1 MKLSKVK
8 KVCMND
14 EEIVIKR
21 ADTGLDVRTWIGTN
35 WAQYPV
41 RGLIMT
47 AEMAERI
54 WEIEPKKIAEMAI
67 LEDMGENEAV
77 TMITRADLEKVA
89 FLGDAIERDDEQE
102 APGLAEVA
110 TVNNWLI
117 LMDRKTKKAWLTRT
131 DRLAPVENKKRIYIP
146 VEVNR
151 NLIAV
156 YADGMLEAVLYMT
169 PWNQTDY
176 IKRIMQQIAEI
187 CWEESEKR

>member
-1 MKLSKVK
+1 
-8 KVCMND
+8 
-14 EEIVIKR
+14 
-21 ADTGLDVRTWIGTN
+21 
-35 WAQYPV
+35 
-41 RGLIMT
+41 
-47 AEMAERI
+47 
-54 WEIEPKKIAEMAI
+54 MAI
-67 LEDMGENEAV
+67 LEDMGENEAI

-156 YADGMLEAVLYMT
+156 YADGMLEAVLYVT

-187 CWEESEKR
+187 CWEESEQR